1 MSEGMQS
8 IGHMFRRAT
17 YMSSM
22 VGFKVIGPIGV
33 YMRDRF
39 MLLAELSIIF
49 YNNFFGPNML
59 LLLLRREWV
68 PKLNMGS

>member
-33 YMRDRF
+33 HMRDRF
-39 MLLAELSIIF
+39 MLLTKLSMIF
-49 YNNFFGPNML
+49 YDNFFGLNVL
-59 LLLLRREWV
+59 LLLLRREWM
-68 PKLNMGS
+68 PELNMGS

>member
-1 MSEGMQS
+1 
-8 IGHMFRRAT
+8 
-17 YMSSM
+17 MSSM

-33 YMRDRF
+33 HKRDRF
-39 MLLAELSIIF
+39 MLLAELSMIF

>member
-8 IGHMFRRAT
+8 IGHTFRRAT

-33 YMRDRF
+33 HMRDRF
-39 MLLAELSIIF
+39 MLLAELSMIF
-49 YNNFFGPNML
+49 YDNFFGPNM

>member
-8 IGHMFRRAT
+8 IGHTFRRAT

-33 YMRDRF
+33 HMRDRF
-39 MLLAELSIIF
+39 MLLAELSMIF
-49 YNNFFGPNML
+49 YDNFFDPNM

>member
-8 IGHMFRRAT
+8 IGHMFCRAT

-33 YMRDRF
+33 HMRDRF
-39 MLLAELSIIF
+39 TLLAELSMIF
-49 YNNFFGPNML
+49 DDNFFGPNML

>member
-8 IGHMFRRAT
+8 IGHTFRRAT

-33 YMRDRF
+33 HMRDRF
-39 MLLAELSIIF
+39 MLLAELSMIF
-49 YNNFFGPNML
+49 YDNFCGPNML
-59 LLLLRREWV
+59 LLLLHREWV

>member
-33 YMRDRF
+33 HMRDRF
-39 MLLAELSIIF
+39 MLLAELSMIF
-49 YNNFFGPNML
+49 YDNFFGPNML
-59 LLLLRREWV
+59 LLLHREWV

>member
-33 YMRDRF
+33 HMRDRF
-39 MLLAELSIIF
+39 MLLAELSMIF
-49 YNNFFGPNML
+49 YDNFFGPNML

>member
-1 MSEGMQS
+1 MSEGMQF

-33 YMRDRF
+33 HMRDRF
-39 MLLAELSIIF
+39 MLLAELSMIF
-49 YNNFFGPNML
+49 YDNFCGPNML

>member
-33 YMRDRF
+33 HMRDRF
-39 MLLAELSIIF
+39 MLLAELSMIF
-49 YNNFFGPNML
+49 YDNFFDPNM

>member
-33 YMRDRF
+33 HMRDRF
-39 MLLAELSIIF
+39 TLLAELSMIF
-49 YNNFFGPNML
+49 YDNFFGPNML

>member
-8 IGHMFRRAT
+8 IGHTFRRAT

-33 YMRDRF
+33 HMRDRF
-39 MLLAELSIIF
+39 TLLAELSMIF
-49 YNNFFGPNML
+49 YDNFFGPNML

>member
-1 MSEGMQS
+1 MSEGMQF

-33 YMRDRF
+33 HMRDRF
-39 MLLAELSIIF
+39 MLLAELSMIF
-49 YNNFFGPNML
+49 YDNFCVPNML

>member
-33 YMRDRF
+33 HMRDRF
-39 MLLAELSIIF
+39 MLLAELSMIF
-49 YNNFFGPNML
+49 YDNFCGPNML
-59 LLLLRREWV
+59 LLLLHREWV

>member
-8 IGHMFRRAT
+8 IGHTFRRAT

-33 YMRDRF
+33 HMRDRF
-39 MLLAELSIIF
+39 MLLAELSMIF
-49 YNNFFGPNML
+49 YDNFCGPNML